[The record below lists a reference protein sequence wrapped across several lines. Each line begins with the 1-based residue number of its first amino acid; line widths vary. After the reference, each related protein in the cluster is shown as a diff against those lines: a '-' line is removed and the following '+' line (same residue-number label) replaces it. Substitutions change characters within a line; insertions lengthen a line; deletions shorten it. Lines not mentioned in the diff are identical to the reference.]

1 MNRITYFSF
10 AIIVAYF
17 LPWFDFTFFTV
28 SGFEIPS
35 SLDKLTNINELF
47 SDNKGD
53 DINFTYFLY
62 LIPLLSIINI
72 IGDFTQRKRN
82 IILNEFVVGLISIIY
97 LFYFIAKM
105 EIDFSKI
112 VSIGFIM
119 TILVSLIGS
128 ILVPIMTVSNKAHPV
143 DKLQVETLPNKAE
156 LFNELE
162 KLHRLKSENVITDEI
177 FEFEKKSLL
186 IKIDQINSQ
195 IESDKEYKKSE
206 PLIEENDKIET
217 FFSKYKAIIL
227 ISTICLIIFSIYY
240 YVNSQ
245 GKENEI
251 SFEDINKDSENIT
264 DQDLQSLAKRHFEK
278 YKIRFETESTTNA
291 YDTTYVGDFT
301 NDGLLDVVLD
311 FTLDPTQGNLNAGGG
326 ILLYKNTGSGITFI
340 KEYNPEY
347 LYRVDEVLNTGIFL
361 KRFEYTDDDPRCCPS
376 INKIIKLN
384 VDGENITEEEIK

>member
-1 MNRITYFSF
+1 MNRITYFSL

-47 SDNKGD
+47 SDNKSD

-62 LIPLLSIINI
+62 LIPLLSVINI

-82 IILNEFVVGLISIIY
+82 IILNEFAVGLISIIY

-112 VSIGFIM
+112 VSMGFIM

-128 ILVPIMTVSNKAHPV
+128 ILVPIMTVSNKTHTI
-143 DKLQVETLPNKAE
+143 DKLQVESLPNKAE

-186 IKIDQINSQ
+186 IKIDQINSK

-206 PLIEENDKIET
+206 PLIEDNDESET

-227 ISTICLIIFSIYY
+227 VATTCLLVFSIYY
-240 YVNSQ
+240 YVNTQ

-264 DQDLQSLAKRHFEK
+264 EQDLQSLAQRHFEK

-347 LYRVDEVLNTGIFL
+347 LYHVNEVLNSGIF
-361 KRFEYTDDDPRCCPS
+361 FE
-376 INKIIKLN
+376 KI
-384 VDGENITEEEIK
+384 